1 MRIGSIDIEMFAPC
15 GMNCTVCYKHC
26 HTRKIQKPCSG
37 CMQENKSKPVHCRKC
52 RIKDCVQ
59 LKEITYYY
67 QCGDFPCRLIR
78 NLERSYN
85 SRYKESPVENSEIVK
100 GNGVFYF
107 ISWKHT
113 PLDTP
118 ARNVAALS
126 HCTTRFARSTE
137 KEHDKNED

>member
-1 MRIGSIDIEMFAPC
+1 M
-15 GMNCTVCYKHC
+15 
-26 HTRKIQKPCSG
+26 
-37 CMQENKSKPVHCRKC
+37 ENAKNLRRLYAGRQRETGTLSQG
-52 RIKDCVQ
+52 RIKDCVL

>member
-15 GMNCTVCYKHC
+15 GMNCTVCYRHC

-59 LKEITYYY
+59 LKEITYCY

>member
-59 LKEITYYY
+59 LKEITYCY

-85 SRYKESPVENSEIVK
+85 SRYKGSPVENSEIVK

>member
-59 LKEITYYY
+59 LKEITYCY

-78 NLERSYN
+78 NLEKSYN
-85 SRYKESPVENSEIVK
+85 SRYEESLVENSEIVK

>member
-59 LKEITYYY
+59 LKEITYCY

>member
-1 MRIGSIDIEMFAPC
+1 MSQG
-15 GMNCTVCYKHC
+15 
-26 HTRKIQKPCSG
+26 
-37 CMQENKSKPVHCRKC
+37 
-52 RIKDCVQ
+52 RIKDCVL

-118 ARNVAALS
+118 ARNVAVLS

-137 KEHDKNED
+137 KEHDKNVRPLYPIEAADDLHSEHPGCYPHPTQTTTNSMDREVSTVTINTQKQL

>member
-59 LKEITYYY
+59 LKEITYCY

-78 NLERSYN
+78 NLEKSYN
-85 SRYKESPVENSEIVK
+85 SRYEESLVENSEIVK

-107 ISWKHT
+107 ISWNHT
-113 PLDTP
+113 PLDPP

>member
-59 LKEITYYY
+59 LKEITYCY

-78 NLERSYN
+78 NLEKSYN
-85 SRYKESPVENSEIVK
+85 NLLAELI
-100 GNGVFYF
+100 
-107 ISWKHT
+107 
-113 PLDTP
+113 
-118 ARNVAALS
+118 
-126 HCTTRFARSTE
+126 
-137 KEHDKNED
+137 

>member
-59 LKEITYYY
+59 LKEITYCY

-78 NLERSYN
+78 NLEKSYN
-85 SRYKESPVENSEIVK
+85 SRYEESLVENSAEA
-100 GNGVFYF
+100 
-107 ISWKHT
+107 S
-113 PLDTP
+113 
-118 ARNVAALS
+118 S
-126 HCTTRFARSTE
+126 HCMTRFALSAE

>member
-52 RIKDCVQ
+52 KIKDCVQ
-59 LKEITYYY
+59 LKEITYCY

-78 NLERSYN
+78 NLEKSYN
-85 SRYKESPVENSEIVK
+85 SRYDESLVENSEIVK

-107 ISWKHT
+107 METHS
-113 PLDTP
+113 
-118 ARNVAALS
+118 ARYT
-126 HCTTRFARSTE
+126 CTECGGIVSL
-137 KEHDKNED
+137 HDKVCTECGKRTR